1 MRMSAAQYAAA
12 QKRAQAGT
20 PPTKPYGRG
29 TPKRPGDM
37 NKTEQAYADHLEARR
52 LAGEILWWA
61 YEPWK
66 FRLAD
71 RTFLTP
77 DFGVMLA
84 DGTLE
89 CHEVKG
95 HWEDDARVKI
105 KVAAVLHWPFR
116 WVAAQR
122 MKGGWRL
129 ERFNRD

>member
-12 QKRAQAGT
+12 QKRAQAGA

-71 RTFLTP
+71 RTFITP
-77 DFGVMLA
+77 DFGVMLQ

-89 CHEVKG
+89 IHETKG
-95 HWEDDARVKI
+95 HMRDDAAVKL
-105 KVAAVLHWPFR
+105 KVGAEQHWMFR
-116 WVAAQR
+116 WRLV
-122 MKGGWRL
+122 KKVNGGWDIR
-129 ERFNRD
+129 EIWR